1 VSSVRSSTRPS
12 AHAQPG
18 VVSPALRRRAEEL
31 QEGVGSAQAFDVD
44 YPLPSAHERKA
55 LPDVTS
61 ALVFVLVALGLF
73 FLPLGATLMQ
83 NEAVA
88 ELVLSMQ

>member
-1 VSSVRSSTRPS
+1 MSPS
-12 AHAQPG
+12 
-18 VVSPALRRRAEEL
+18 LRRRAEE
-31 QEGVGSAQAFDVD
+31 QQDSAVQAFDVD
-44 YPLPSAHERKA
+44 YPLPLVRQRKD

-61 ALVFVLVALGLF
+61 ALVFLLVALGLF

-88 ELVLSMQ
+88 AVVLSMR